1 MHLNKSTNDFKFVT
15 SLAKV
20 IYWIITSNIN
30 QQKTDGSYKCTNIFQ
45 KLYLTYTIHLSF
57 ASCKSANKFIA
68 DIVKRPKTMIEFL
81 TYRVNCKKTRA
92 KKKLQILI

>member
-1 MHLNKSTNDFKFVT
+1 MHLSKSTNVFKFVT

-45 KLYLTYTIHLSF
+45 KLYLTYTI
-57 ASCKSANKFIA
+57 SCKSAYKFIA

-81 TYRVNCKKTRA
+81 TYRVNCEKTRA
-92 KKKLQILI
+92 KKRLQILI